1 MPMVE
6 TRIHPILD
14 LDRPPRR
21 IPMTIDT
28 IPTSVPSVFDAGLP
42 SLDYLQVQDPE
53 DAHRAISDARR
64 QAPIALGALGPEVLT
79 YDLVRTVLRD
89 PRFAAA
95 WRHGAEAQGITAGPL
110 WQRITSLILSLDGE
124 RHQRQRR
131 LVAKAFTPRATA
143 RLQHMMV
150 EIITELLDA
159 HVPLGRCDVV
169 CDVAERFPIPVICA
183 LLGTPRDDWQL
194 FSDWVTDIKKVFDW
208 NLAADQPSILSAWQ
222 ALDDYVEDMVASRRH
237 TLTDDL
243 ISELIRAE
251 DDGQKLDHDEL
262 LSLVVALLGGGTDT
276 TRHQLAAAVDLF
288 CDHPDQWALLG
299 EQPELV
305 PRAVEEAMRYRP
317 IGFALPRIA
326 TEDLELAGVR
336 IPAGTIVFANTA
348 AANRDPAAFSDPDR
362 FDITRENT
370 VATLSFGNGA
380 HYCLGS
386 HLARLELTQALTV
399 MAQRMPNLRR
409 TGPAPWPSMIG
420 VTGPT
425 RIPVAFGL
433 DDRETCR

>member
-1 MPMVE
+1 
-6 TRIHPILD
+6 
-14 LDRPPRR
+14 
-21 IPMTIDT
+21 MTIDT
-28 IPTSVPSVFDAGLP
+28 VPAAVPGVFDAGLP
-42 SLDYLQVQDPE
+42 ALDYLQVHDPE
-53 DAHRAISDARR
+53 DAHRAIADARR

-95 WRHGAEAQGITAGPL
+95 WRPGAEAQGITAGPL
-110 WQRITSLILSLDGE
+110 WHRITNLILSIDGE
-124 RHQRQRR
+124 RHHRQRR

-143 RLQHMMV
+143 RLQQLIV
-150 EIITELLDA
+150 EIITELLDP

-169 CDVAERFPIPVICA
+169 CDVAERFPVPIICA
-183 LLGTPRDDWQL
+183 LLGTPRRDWQL
-194 FSDWVTDIKKVFDW
+194 FSDWVTDIKKIFDW
-208 NLAADQPSILSAWQ
+208 NLAADEASILNAWQ
-222 ALDDYVEDMVASRRH
+222 ALADYLEDMVASRRR

-251 DDGQKLDHDEL
+251 DDGQQLDHDEL
-262 LSLVVALLGGGTDT
+262 LSLAVALLGAGTDT
-276 TRHQLAAAVDLF
+276 TRHQLAAAVDLL
-288 CDHPDQWALLG
+288 CDQPDQWALLG

-305 PRAVEEAMRYRP
+305 PHAVEEAMRHRP
-317 IGFALPRIA
+317 ITFALPRIA

-362 FDITRENT
+362 FDITRDNT
-370 VATLSFGNGA
+370 VGTLSFGNGA

-386 HLARLELTQALTV
+386 HLARLELAQALTV

-425 RIPVAFGL
+425 TLPVEFDPGH
-433 DDRETCR
+433 

>member
-1 MPMVE
+1 
-6 TRIHPILD
+6 
-14 LDRPPRR
+14 
-21 IPMTIDT
+21 MTTDT
-28 IPTSVPSVFDAGLP
+28 VPAAVPSVFDAGLP
-42 SLDYLQVQDPE
+42 SLDYLQAHDPE
-53 DAHRAISDARR
+53 DAHRAIADARR

-89 PRFAAA
+89 PRFGAAHRPA
-95 WRHGAEAQGITAGPL
+95 VEAQGITAGPL
-110 WQRITSLILSLDGE
+110 WHRITNLILSIDGE
-124 RHQRQRR
+124 RHHRQRR

-143 RLQHMMV
+143 RLQQLIV

-159 HVPLGRCDVV
+159 HVPVGRCDVV
-169 CDVAERFPIPVICA
+169 CDVAEQFPIPVICA
-183 LLGTPRDDWQL
+183 LLGTPSHDWQL
-194 FSDWVTDIKKVFDW
+194 FSDWVTDIKKIFDW
-208 NLAADQPSILSAWQ
+208 NLAADEASILNAWQ
-222 ALDDYVEDMVASRRH
+222 ALDDYLEDMIARRRH

-262 LSLVVALLGGGTDT
+262 LSLAVALLGAGTDT
-276 TRHQLAAAVDLF
+276 TRHQLTAAMDLL
-288 CDHPDQWALLG
+288 CDHPDQWTLLG
-299 EQPELV
+299 EQPELA

-362 FDITRENT
+362 FDITRDNT
-370 VATLSFGNGA
+370 VGTLSFGNGA

-409 TGPAPWPSMIG
+409 AGPAPWPSMIG

-425 RIPVAFGL
+425 TLPLEFDPGH
-433 DDRETCR
+433 

>member
-1 MPMVE
+1 MTTE
-6 TRIHPILD
+6 T
-14 LDRPPRR
+14 
-21 IPMTIDT
+21 M
-28 IPTSVPSVFDAGLP
+28 PTSSCPSVFDAGLP

-53 DAHRAISDARR
+53 DAHRAIADARR

-95 WRHGAEAQGITAGPL
+95 WRPGAEAQGITAGPL
-110 WQRITSLILSLDGE
+110 WQRITSLILSIDGE
-124 RHQRQRR
+124 RHHRQRR
-131 LVAKAFTPRATA
+131 LVAKAFTPRAA
-143 RLQHMMV
+143 GRLQQLIV
-150 EIITELLDA
+150 ETITELLDP

-183 LLGTPRDDWQL
+183 LLGTPRRDWQL
-194 FSDWVTDIKKVFDW
+194 FSDWVTDIKKIFDW
-208 NLAADQPSILSAWQ
+208 NLAADEAVILNAWQ
-222 ALDDYVEDMVASRRH
+222 ALDDYLEEMIACRRH

-243 ISELIRAE
+243 ISELIHAE

-262 LSLVVALLGGGTDT
+262 LSLAVALLGAGTDT

-288 CDHPDQWALLG
+288 CDHPAEWALLA

-326 TEDLELAGVR
+326 TEDLELGGVR
-336 IPAGTIVFANTA
+336 IPAGTLVFANTA
-348 AANRDPAAFSDPDR
+348 AANRDPAAFTDPDR
-362 FDITRENT
+362 FDITRDNT
-370 VATLSFGNGA
+370 VGTLSFGNGA

-386 HLARLELTQALTV
+386 HLARLELTTALTV
-399 MAQRMPNLRR
+399 MAKRMPNLRR
-409 TGPAPWPSMIG
+409 SAPAPWPSMIG

-425 RIPVAFGL
+425 TLPIEF
-433 DDRETCR
+433 DNS

>member
-1 MPMVE
+1 
-6 TRIHPILD
+6 
-14 LDRPPRR
+14 
-21 IPMTIDT
+21 MTT
-28 IPTSVPSVFDAGLP
+28 NTMRAAFPSVFDAGLP
-42 SLDYLQVQDPE
+42 SLDYLQAHDPE
-53 DAHRAISDARR
+53 DAHRAIADARR

-95 WRHGAEAQGITAGPL
+95 WRPGAEAQGITAGRL
-110 WQRITSLILSLDGE
+110 WHRITNLILSIDGE
-124 RHQRQRR
+124 RHHRQRR
-131 LVAKAFTPRATA
+131 LVAKAFTPRAAA
-143 RLQHMMV
+143 RRQQLIV

-159 HVPLGRCDVV
+159 HVPAGRCDVV
-169 CDVAERFPIPVICA
+169 CDVAEQFPIPVICA
-183 LLGTPRDDWQL
+183 LLGTPRHDWQL
-194 FSDWVTDIKKVFDW
+194 FSDLATDIKKIFDW
-208 NLAADQPSILSAWQ
+208 NLAADEASILNAWQ
-222 ALDDYVEDMVASRRH
+222 ALDDYLEDMIARRRH

-251 DDGQKLDHDEL
+251 DDGLKLDHDEL
-262 LSLVVALLGGGTDT
+262 LALVVALLGAGTDT
-276 TRHQLAAAVDLF
+276 TRHQLAAAVDLL

-305 PRAVEEAMRYRP
+305 SHAVEEAMRYRP

-326 TEDLELAGVR
+326 TEDVELAGVR
-336 IPAGTIVFANTA
+336 IPAGTIVLANTA

-370 VATLSFGNGA
+370 VGTMSFGSGA

-386 HLARLELTQALTV
+386 HLARLELAQALTV
-399 MAQRMPNLRR
+399 MARRMPNLRR
-409 TGPAPWPSMIG
+409 IGPAPWPSMIG

-425 RIPVAFGL
+425 TLPVEFDPGH
-433 DDRETCR
+433 

>member
-150 EIITELLDA
+150 ETITELLDA

-183 LLGTPRDDWQL
+183 LLGTPRHDWQL

-222 ALDDYVEDMVASRRH
+222 ALDEYLEDMVASRRH

-243 ISELIRAE
+243 ISELIHAE

-299 EQPELV
+299 EQPDLV

-326 TEDLELAGVR
+326 TEDLELAGGPHPGRNDRVCQHR
-336 IPAGTIVFANTA
+336 SRQPRPSSLQRSRPIRYHPRQHGRHAELRQRRALLLGLTPGPARAH
-348 AANRDPAAFSDPDR
+348 SSPDR
-362 FDITRENT
+362 D
-370 VATLSFGNGA
+370 
-380 HYCLGS
+380 
-386 HLARLELTQALTV
+386 
-399 MAQRMPNLRR
+399 
-409 TGPAPWPSMIG
+409 GPAHAQPAPYRPS
-420 VTGPT
+420 
-425 RIPVAFGL
+425 PVAV
-433 DDRETCR
+433 DDRSHRT

>member
-1 MPMVE
+1 
-6 TRIHPILD
+6 
-14 LDRPPRR
+14 
-21 IPMTIDT
+21 MTTDITPAAD
-28 IPTSVPSVFDAGLP
+28 PNVFDAGLP
-42 SLDYLQVQDPE
+42 SLDYLQAHDPE
-53 DAHRAISDARR
+53 DAHRAIADARR

-89 PRFAAA
+89 PRFGAAHRPA
-95 WRHGAEAQGITAGPL
+95 VEAQGITAGPL
-110 WQRITSLILSLDGE
+110 WHRITNLILSIDGE
-124 RHQRQRR
+124 RHHRQRR
-131 LVAKAFTPRATA
+131 LVANAFTPRATA
-143 RLQHMMV
+143 RLQQLIV

-159 HVPLGRCDVV
+159 HAPVGRCDVV
-169 CDVAERFPIPVICA
+169 CDVAEQFPIPVICA
-183 LLGTPRDDWQL
+183 LLGTPSHDWQL
-194 FSDWVTDIKKVFDW
+194 FSDWVTDIKKIFDW
-208 NLAADQPSILSAWQ
+208 NLAADQASILNAWQ
-222 ALDDYVEDMVASRRH
+222 ALDDYLEDMIARRRR

-262 LSLVVALLGGGTDT
+262 LSLAVALLGAGTDT
-276 TRHQLAAAVDLF
+276 TRHQLTAAMDLL
-288 CDHPDQWALLG
+288 CDHPDQWTLLG
-299 EQPELV
+299 EQPELA

-326 TEDLELAGVR
+326 TVDLELAGVR

-362 FDITRENT
+362 FDITRDNT
-370 VATLSFGNGA
+370 VGTLSFGNGA

-425 RIPVAFGL
+425 SLPLEFDPGR
-433 DDRETCR
+433 

>member
-1 MPMVE
+1 
-6 TRIHPILD
+6 
-14 LDRPPRR
+14 
-21 IPMTIDT
+21 MTTDT
-28 IPTSVPSVFDAGLP
+28 VPAAVPSVFDAGLP
-42 SLDYLQVQDPE
+42 SLDYLQAHDPE
-53 DAHRAISDARR
+53 DAHRAIADARR

-89 PRFAAA
+89 PRFGAAHRPA
-95 WRHGAEAQGITAGPL
+95 VEAQGITAGPL
-110 WQRITSLILSLDGE
+110 WHRITNLILSIDGE
-124 RHQRQRR
+124 RHHRQRR

-143 RLQHMMV
+143 RLQQLIV

-159 HVPLGRCDVV
+159 HAPVGRCDVV
-169 CDVAERFPIPVICA
+169 CDVAEQFPIPVICA
-183 LLGTPRDDWQL
+183 LLGTPRHDWQL
-194 FSDWVTDIKKVFDW
+194 FSDWVTDIKKIFDW
-208 NLAADQPSILSAWQ
+208 NLAADEASILNAWQ
-222 ALDDYVEDMVASRRH
+222 ALDDYLEDMIARRRR

-262 LSLVVALLGGGTDT
+262 LSLAVALLGAGTDT
-276 TRHQLAAAVDLF
+276 TRHQLTAAMDLL
-288 CDHPDQWALLG
+288 CDHPDQWTLLG
-299 EQPELV
+299 EQPELA

-317 IGFALPRIA
+317 IAFALPRIA
-326 TEDLELAGVR
+326 TEDLELAGVW

-362 FDITRENT
+362 FDITRDNT
-370 VATLSFGNGA
+370 VGTLSFGNGA

-425 RIPVAFGL
+425 TLPLEFDPGH
-433 DDRETCR
+433 